1 MSGLVST
8 ATSISLVRSPQ
19 AILIGSASGR
29 WPARSRSAPG
39 RRSRIAFEE
48 VATLFARVEAECTRF
63 DPASDLMR
71 ANAAGNRWTEV
82 GEFCF
87 AAIDSAHRAYLATSG
102 RFDPRVLTS
111 LRRLGYD
118 RTFPGR
124 DDQPL
129 AGVIDSCRGID
140 ADWRPQLD
148 PDRRRVRIGPLPIDL
163 GGIGKGLAVRWAAE
177 LLGSQATD
185 FLIEAGGDCY
195 LAGDGPAGPGWQ
207 VGIEDPDGG
216 GAPVA
221 VLGVREQA
229 VATSSIRLRRWRS
242 GATEVHHLI
251 DPVTGRPAD
260 GDLAS
265 VTVLGAD
272 PAWAEVWSK
281 TLFIAG
287 AARIAGLA
295 EQQALAAVWV
305 GRDGWI
311 GMSGPAAASVVWCRG

>member
-1 MSGLVST
+1 MST
-8 ATSISLVRSPQ
+8 ATSISLARQQDLDRVSQFRAMACAVEVQVPAGAPRSLVDQ
-19 AILIGSASGR
+19 
-29 WPARSRSAPG
+29 
-39 RRSRIAFEE
+39 
-48 VATLFARVEAECTRF
+48 VQQLFARVEAECTRF